1 MCHLTLIIRQAI
13 SMSNY
18 KLRTTDRQTCDTLT
32 TNSEQTTT
40 NNKVVLSTST
50 STTSSIATEP
60 CVCISPEALEAI
72 REAYVAC
79 VGFMTASIAHE
90 IEAAIKD
97 GMFPEVVIDAIQ
109 QTGNA
114 PRPSP
119 YYLRTILRRCRRDG
133 ILNADQLAADKE
145 KHEQRST
152 PPWWKSNPALRYEQR
167 PINNDESLFTDLS
180 AYLERRKSD
189 EKPEASSL

>member
-1 MCHLTLIIRQAI
+1 M
-13 SMSNY
+13 
-18 KLRTTDRQTCDTLT
+18 
-32 TNSEQTTT
+32 
-40 NNKVVLSTST
+40 
-50 STTSSIATEP
+50 
-60 CVCISPEALEAI
+60 CISPEALEAI

-119 YYLRTILRRCRRDG
+119 YYLRTILRRWRPRGATTSGLWREWRRHG
-133 ILNADQLAADKE
+133 P
-145 KHEQRST
+145 T
-152 PPWWKSNPALRYEQR
+152 LR
-167 PINNDESLFTDLS
+167 
-180 AYLERRKSD
+180 RRL
-189 EKPEASSL
+189 PGP